1 MISTLQSDEGKT
13 LFNQQVNIAASAK
26 AIAKSDAAGKVLPLN
41 DHELEEVRPA
51 SFLFN
56 HPTSKILLLYSLPL
70 TYFQVIPNLLYYFIY
85 IYKQVRSETLQKII
99 RHCGSEVLPQAQ
111 RSFLDQ
117 RALPGN
123 PGVYFTKGSDAPPWN
138 PHQHNHGK
146 HHRKGGGGGHRS
158 GSQSP
163 TRGVSQSPTR
173 SSSSPTRGGRGGGGG
188 SQSPTRTSSSPSHS
202 PVRHGGSGSSP
213 RKHGADAHEN
223 DSSIVR
229 DYIAHEAEVWRP
241 LDHDPATAVLL
252 DPTNSELTALDLA
265 APQSRSKFVVR
276 TFETK
281 VSSFLFYLQCMTEYL
296 TNLLI

>member
-1 MISTLQSDEGKT
+1 MISTLQSDEGKA

-56 HPTSKILLLYSLPL
+56 YCTNFLLH
-70 TYFQVIPNLLYYFIY
+70 TYYYFIY

-123 PGVYFTKGSDAPPWN
+123 PGVYFTKGSDAPSWN
-138 PHQHNHGK
+138 PQHQHNHGK

-213 RKHGADAHEN
+213 RKQGADAHEN

-281 VSSFLFYLQCMTEYL
+281 VSSFLFLSAVH
-296 TNLLI
+296 N